1 MQFCSLDSLR
11 HLQVQL
17 PPTGIT
23 FSRLTAEC
31 VDQALVRGFIIAT
44 SPQSFGFLIA
54 QKWRQLQKA
63 ISFLLAV
70 AVNFFLVNLQPSAR
84 DLFLPYND
92 GEDPSENRKEPETM
106 VAAAPANAVEL
117 TLQSVHG
124 VVWKPDKYSAE
135 ENLIKRVKACVAFSG
150 SAPNMQVSSFTMC
163 PKTGNLVVGSN
174 CLEAGVEP
182 AAAGQASDS
191 QRTMSARFDDP
202 LEASQAKQRPSL
214 SSSHS
219 ASSGASGSSCRP
231 HLQFELSDDSS
242 EVKATPDKYN
252 GGIIPSNSSGDRSIE
267 LQISLRSDDPEASS
281 IRHEGVAVLN
291 VPAKFENLPI
301 TLDLPIAS
309 RPEDAVA
316 ATEDSSTGSLV
327 ENKSGMLN
335 FDSSAYI
342 RVVLCLAAHR
352 LQQGLS
358 QDQSSSQP
366 ELVLSDNLDM
376 LQLGGMMKKMHEKEE
391 IEDAR
396 MRAAT
401 LIKASNHDAN
411 EHKRRNSAFFCN
423 GSSGI
428 GGCVQTFFEI
438 LKGCGGQSRNLK
450 TKDLNQDLFLNATMA
465 STIDTRDSL
474 EI

>member
-1 MQFCSLDSLR
+1 
-11 HLQVQL
+11 
-17 PPTGIT
+17 
-23 FSRLTAEC
+23 
-31 VDQALVRGFIIAT
+31 
-44 SPQSFGFLIA
+44 
-54 QKWRQLQKA
+54 
-63 ISFLLAV
+63 
-70 AVNFFLVNLQPSAR
+70 
-84 DLFLPYND
+84 
-92 GEDPSENRKEPETM
+92 M
-106 VAAAPANAVEL
+106 VAAVPANAVEL

-124 VVWKPDKYSAE
+124 VIWKPDKYAAE

-163 PKTGNLVVGSN
+163 PRTGNLVVESN
-174 CLEAGVEP
+174 CLEASGVEP
-182 AAAGQASDS
+182 AAEDS
-191 QRTMSARFDDP
+191 QQQMMSARFDDP
-202 LEASQAKQRPSL
+202 LDATQVKQRPSL

-242 EVKATPDKYN
+242 ETNVVPDKYQE
-252 GGIIPSNSSGDRSIE
+252 GIVSSSSSGDRSIE
-267 LQISLRSDDPEASS
+267 LQISLRSDDPEANN
-281 IRHEGVAVLN
+281 IRHEGVAILN

-301 TLDLPIAS
+301 TLDLPISS
-309 RPEDAVA
+309 RPDAAVVS
-316 ATEDSSTGSLV
+316 EDSSAGSLV
-327 ENKSGMLN
+327 DKSEMLS
-335 FDSSAYI
+335 FDTSAYV

-358 QDQSSSQP
+358 QDPSSSQP

-376 LQLGGMMKKMHEKEE
+376 LQLGGMMKKMHEREE

-396 MRAAT
+396 MRAAA
-401 LIKASNHDAN
+401 LKSPNDDAN

-423 GSSGI
+423 GSSEI
-428 GGCVQTFFEI
+428 GGSVQTFFEI

-450 TKDLNQDLFLNATMA
+450 TKDFNQDLFLNATMA